1 MYTSLL
7 HLHSTLRYVVLILIL
22 VSIFQALTAG
32 NKPYTNTNKKINL
45 FTLISAHLQLVIGL
59 VLYFISPNVDFSKM
73 SDPVFRY
80 WNVEHITMMIIGI
93 ALITVGYAK
102 AKRAVEAKS
111 KHKAIGIF
119 YTLAVLII
127 LVSIFSMKGRN
138 PWY

>member
-1 MYTSLL
+1 
-7 HLHSTLRYVVLILIL
+7 
-22 VSIFQALTAG
+22 
-32 NKPYTNTNKKINL
+32 
-45 FTLISAHLQLVIGL
+45 
-59 VLYFISPNVDFSKM
+59 M